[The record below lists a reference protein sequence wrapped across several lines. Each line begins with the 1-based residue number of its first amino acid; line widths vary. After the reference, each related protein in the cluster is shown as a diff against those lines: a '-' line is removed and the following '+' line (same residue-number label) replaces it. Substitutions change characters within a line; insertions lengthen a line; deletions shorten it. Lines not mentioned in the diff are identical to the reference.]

1 MPSQPADLVV
11 YVDVDDTLVRQTGSK
26 RIPMTAV
33 VDHVRHLHR
42 AGATLFC
49 WSAGGGDYARAAA
62 RELGIEALFT
72 GFLPKPHVLLDDQPP
87 SEWPNCIV
95 AVPAGLASATI
106 DGHLAALAQRERGV
120 AGERSP
126 VGAASRQ
133 ALAREAV
140 DVDAALVSLRRA
152 GASPIDAIRALHDG
166 RGMSLSAAKAALA
179 SAPVWAEFQAAA
191 DALHDAL
198 LATFAEDSAPRGG
211 EWAFRSETLAAAR
224 GVRITCTRG
233 GVAVGADE
241 VIAAWRDEPRFCA
254 AWNAQ
259 LAAVPFAAFRWE
271 LPALTAATVARPF
284 ECVVLDSP
292 ELARAPDPTP
302 FAKWFARERAAEVVE
317 FGNLGGD
324 AILIAPRP
332 LGEPAA
338 YVHLGVF
345 VRQAPPAQRA
355 ALWAAVGAAMHR
367 RLGKRPV
374 WLNTAGAGVA
384 WLHVRLDDRP
394 KYYGY
399 VAYRG

>member
-33 VDHVRHLHR
+33 VDHVRDLHR

-62 RELGIEALFT
+62 RELGIEALFS

-95 AVPAGLASATI
+95 AVPAGLASATV

-120 AGERSP
+120 AP
-126 VGAASRQ
+126 P
-133 ALAREAV
+133 
-140 DVDAALVSLRRA
+140 VDAA
-152 GASPIDAIRALHDG
+152 G
-166 RGMSLSAAKAALA
+166 RQQLPSELG
-179 SAPVWAEFQAAA
+179 W
-191 DALHDAL
+191 
-198 LATFAEDSAPRGG
+198 T
-211 EWAFRSETLAAAR
+211 FRSEPLVGQR
-224 GVRITCTRG
+224 GLRITGARD
-233 GVAVGADE
+233 GVALRCDQ
-241 VIAAWRDEPRFCA
+241 VIELWRGEPQFVV
-254 AWNAQ
+254 AWNGQ

-271 LPALTAATVARPF
+271 LPALTAATAARPF